1 MKLHLDKDAFKALL
15 DKIHERTGYR
25 TDVLEK
31 DYYVVLILKELSQM
45 QKDGLPAYFKG
56 GTALYKALKT
66 TNRFSEDIDLSVDS
80 RDCSRT
86 QNDKRLEKAT
96 KKYTSLTRD
105 VESGRTNR
113 SEVISVYSYNPITS
127 YDMNDSLQRFGKLK
141 IEATSFTISEPVEAL
156 NVSPMIYDL
165 ATSEEKH
172 ILESDYN
179 VKSFAVQT
187 ITLERIFI
195 DKLFAAEAYVRG
207 SNKDSRAFEAAKHIY
222 DLAVMETHPKIIS
235 LINNEEQME
244 KLISIRLEEEQSRLD
259 GIPGVLPIDFI
270 FFTEAK
276 ENTKVQKAYETMQN
290 QYVMRDDD
298 QINFESAMGSL
309 ARIHEGL
316 LQNSAWNN
324 CQTQCESKEIDESEI
339 GLTM

>member
-1 MKLHLDKDAFKALL
+1 MNLHLDKDAFKALL
-15 DKIHERTGYR
+15 DKIHERTSYR

-45 QKDGLPAYFKG
+45 QKEGLPAYFKG

-141 IEATSFTISEPVEAL
+141 IEATSFTISEPVETL
-156 NVSPMIYDL
+156 DVSPMIYDL
-165 ATSEEKH
+165 GTAEEKH

-179 VKSFAVQT
+179 VKSFTVQT
-187 ITLERIFI
+187 ITLERIFV
-195 DKLFAAEAYVRG
+195 DKLFAAEAYVRD

-235 LINNEEQME
+235 LINNEEQMG

-259 GIPGVLPIDFI
+259 GIPGVLPTDFI
-270 FFTEAK
+270 FFAEAK
-276 ENTKVQKAYETMQN
+276 ENTKVQKAYEIMQN

-298 QINFESAMGSL
+298 RINFVSAMGSL

-324 CQTQCESKEIDESEI
+324 CQTECESHEIDESEM